1 MQETWVQFLVRKIP
15 WRRKWQPTPVL
26 SLENSVDRGAWPTTV
41 HGITRSWTQLS
52 DWFSFSLSKHWWV
65 ISLCLR
71 KINYGVLIFGEWV
84 KLRKSLL
91 FIWNCHGGRT
101 DIVRYLK
108 GGIHKSIE
116 SIKWLNMFSSLKT
129 DENPKYK
136 NTGKTK
142 MLRLWDL
149 KSSWYSGTVIDDRLS
164 SPPGTLTK
172 EMKLL

>member
-1 MQETWVQFLVRKIP
+1 MNHVSQHYKWNGGGHKDVQKLPKSFPKQGLLAPPINQNSFLQPFYGLVHCWKPCYAWVCPSSDDTNLMTEQGK
-15 WRRKWQPTPVL
+15 K
-26 SLENSVDRGAWPTTV
+26 A
-41 HGITRSWTQLS
+41 QLS
-52 DWFSFSLSKHWWV
+52 A
-65 ISLCLR
+65 
-71 KINYGVLIFGEWV
+71 IF
-84 KLRKSLL
+84 
-91 FIWNCHGGRT
+91 
-101 DIVRYLK
+101 
-108 GGIHKSIE
+108 SIE